1 MSKFIKLT
9 VILDEEHVEKYTN
22 VDSIHN
28 YYSYGDETWV
38 TVYDAKSDTD
48 SGLKRWNVAEKVE
61 EITKLIG

>member
-9 VILDEEHVEKYTN
+9 VLIDEEEIVKYTN
-22 VDSIHN
+22 TNSIHS
-28 YYSYGDETWV
+28 YYSYNDETWV
-38 TVYDAKSDTD
+38 TVWDAKSDTD